1 MTGLVFHVL
10 KPRSCLSRAFTTSWS
25 LRDFGLVK
33 PAVFS
38 DHVEPAPDTQ
48 PLEPA
53 RVEKPVSDEDLRRK
67 RKTEWKRQQ
76 RVRVLANRTILEI
89 N

>member
-1 MTGLVFHVL
+1 MTGLVSHVL
-10 KPRSCLSRAFTTSWS
+10 KPRFHLSRAFTTSCSRW
-25 LRDFGLVK
+25 DFGLVK

-48 PLEPA
+48 PSEPA
-53 RVEKPVSDEDLRRK
+53 RTEKPVSDEDLRRK

-76 RVRVLANRTILEI
+76 RVRALASQTILGAY
-89 N
+89 